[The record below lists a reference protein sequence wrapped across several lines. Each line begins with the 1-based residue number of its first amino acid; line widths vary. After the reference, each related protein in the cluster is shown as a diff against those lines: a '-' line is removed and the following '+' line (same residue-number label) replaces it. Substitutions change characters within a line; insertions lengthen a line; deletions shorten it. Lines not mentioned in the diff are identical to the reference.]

1 MSNIPQNHTEN
12 IQSNNFPGLKIGK
25 FSSELPII
33 QWGMG
38 VGISTHRLAWEVAL
52 NGGIGTLSSAGL
64 ANISLYKEEYIKAI
78 KDAHTKDPV
87 ALTKIFQDQTNKAI
101 KQEIAKA
108 KEISQG
114 KWAIFINVMV
124 AINGFEWQVLAACEW
139 WVDGIVCGAWLPLN
153 LPEITKEYPDIA
165 LIPILSNAKG
175 VRVLINRWQK
185 YGKLPDAIILEDP
198 STAWWHLWA
207 RDINAI
213 NNPDGILEN
222 SVRDVKKYLEEA
234 GYNIPIIAAGGIV
247 DKNDILKMLEL
258 WASWV
263 QLGSRFLAS
272 EESWANPE
280 FKQAVVD
287 STEEDIVTYMSSAW
301 LPARALNS
309 SPIFDTMGNVDI
321 HTRVCLKNCLQ
332 FCGYRDASP
341 VTAQMCILRELI
353 RSTKPWSWKW
363 LRFVGTSAARIHEIL
378 SVKQIMEGFKK

>member
-1 MSNIPQNHTEN
+1 MTNINKINSEN
-12 IQSNNFPGLKIGK
+12 SLENNLPWLKIGK
-25 FSSELPII
+25 FSSELPIV

-64 ANISLYKEEYIKAI
+64 ANIALYKDEYIKAV

-87 ALTKIFQDQTNKAI
+87 VLTKIFQEQTNKAI

-108 KEISQG
+108 KEIAQG
-114 KWAIFINVMV
+114 KWPIFINIMAAV
-124 AINGFEWQVLAACEW
+124 NGFKGQVLAACEW

-165 LIPILSNAKG
+165 LIPILSNLRW
-175 VRVLINRWQK
+175 VRILINRWQK
-185 YGKLPDAIILEDP
+185 YNKIPDAIVLEDP

-207 RDINAI
+207 KDINAI
-213 NNPDGILEN
+213 NNPDVLLEN
-222 SVRDVKKYLEEA
+222 SIREVKKYLEES
-234 GYNIPIIAAGGIV
+234 GYNIPIIAAWGIV
-247 DKNDILKMLEL
+247 NKEDILKMLKL

-263 QLGSRFLAS
+263 QLWTRFLAS
-272 EESWANPE
+272 EESWANDE
-280 FKQAVVD
+280 FKQAIVE
-287 STEEDIVTYMSSAW
+287 STQDNIKTYVSNAY
-301 LPARALNS
+301 LPARALDS
-309 SPIFDTMGNVDI
+309 SPIFATMENVDV
-321 HTRVCLKNCLQ
+321 HTRICLKNCLE

-353 RSTKPWSWKW
+353 SSTKPWSKKW

-378 SVKQIMEGFKK
+378 SVKDIMEGLKK